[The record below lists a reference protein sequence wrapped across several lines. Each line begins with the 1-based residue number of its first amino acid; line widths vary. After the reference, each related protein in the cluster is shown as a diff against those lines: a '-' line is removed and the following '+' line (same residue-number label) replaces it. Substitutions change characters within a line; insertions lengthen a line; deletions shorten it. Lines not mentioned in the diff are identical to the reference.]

1 MELLTHGN
9 CALGLVKGN
18 KGVKIPALAVELR
31 RGTGSDLE
39 SQEALHVEL
48 PRAMLHHFVV
58 EVPHV
63 SREVRHVDTVD
74 GVVLIVCDT
83 VHVEGHQRSW
93 ALCLRKQRWPRG
105 GTQVWAAAAQHRA
118 IRRGAALA
126 ANSQAFAA
134 GVGLTFGPDRLTL
147 CAVWR
152 GPACQRRRCG
162 HRHDHDLWGNGRHNN
177 RSQGGHC
184 RGGHRGWRHLR
195 RWGRLRRRR
204 QLLWLRFRLLSRHG
218 RLWGLAADAA
228 VLLGAVE
235 DRPQRPLLAG
245 QHGTICAEAEEVIGV
260 AIQPRGRTAV
270 HDGVSVEDAQ
280 GIAVCPAHGVRA
292 LARHGLGCG
301 LQVGLQHRDI
311 DRI

>member
-1 MELLTHGN
+1 MELRAHGN
-9 CALGLVKGN
+9 CALGLVEGH
-18 KGVKIPALAVELR
+18 KGVKVPALAVELR
-31 RGTGSDLE
+31 RGTGGDLE

-48 PRAMLHHFVV
+48 PRAMLYHFVV

-63 SREVRHVDTVD
+63 SRKVRHVDTVD
-74 GVVLIVCDT
+74 GVVLIVGDT
-83 VHVEGHQRSW
+83 VHVKGHQRPR
-93 ALCLRKQRWPRG
+93 ALCLRKQHWPS

-126 ANSQAFAA
+126 GNSQAFAA

-147 CAVWR
+147 RAVWR
-152 GPACQRRRCG
+152 GSACQRRRCG
-162 HRHDHDLWGNGRHNN
+162 HRRGHDLWGNGRHSS

-184 RGGHRGWRHLR
+184 RRGLRGRHHLR
-195 RWGRLRRRR
+195 RRGRHHWRR
-204 QLLWLRFRLLSRHG
+204 QLLRLLSRHG
-218 RLWGLAADAA
+218 RLRGLAADAA

-245 QHGTICAEAEEVIGV
+245 QHGTICAEAEELVGV

-280 GIAVCPAHGVRA
+280 GIAVRPAHGVQA
-292 LARHGLGCG
+292 LARHGLGFG
-301 LQVGLQHRDI
+301 LQVGLQHRGI
-311 DRI
+311 DRL